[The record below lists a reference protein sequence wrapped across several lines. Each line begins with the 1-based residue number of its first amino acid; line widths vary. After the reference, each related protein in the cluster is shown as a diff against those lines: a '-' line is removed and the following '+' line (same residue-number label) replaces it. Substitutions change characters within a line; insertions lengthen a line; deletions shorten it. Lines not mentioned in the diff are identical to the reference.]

1 MCLIIHNPDALDI
14 DPEIIELALYSN
26 ADGFGIFYHDTGE
39 IKRTMSFEKPFKLCA
54 AGRPF
59 TAHFRYS
66 TSGKIGRKQCH
77 PFEID
82 GRYSLMQNGTVERL
96 QSKTEVDTA
105 RLAKILSGI
114 PQEHWLAVLEAHPCR
129 FAVCDSDTGNVL
141 LANRDLWI
149 EHEGCLYSKPDVLEG
164 YEESK
169 NPKPKS
175 YERYFPAKEDKNWPR
190 DVWDE
195 QPPSDPW
202 DEEWEAGL
210 RGNSS
215 VVAFDFDEDE
225 DEEPTARGTH
235 VVAVYGTLKQGHG
248 NHDRFLGTAHYLGS
262 GTTADRYPLV
272 INGLPYLLDDRDSGY
287 NVEVELYSV
296 SDSLLERLDGLE
308 GHPAWYRRRQIPIV
322 LDGTGELCDAWV
334 YLMPDK
340 SVRNGKYH
348 RTY

>member
-14 DPEIIELALYSN
+14 DPEIIELALYYN

-39 IKRTMSFEKPFKLCA
+39 TKHTMSFEKPFKLCA

-77 PFEID
+77 PFKID
-82 GRYSLMQNGTVERL
+82 ARYSLMQNGTVERL

-114 PQEHWLAVLEAHPCR
+114 PQEHWLAVLETHPCR

-149 EHEGCLYSKPDVLEG
+149 EHEGCLYSKPDVLED
-164 YEESK
+164 YEASK

-175 YERYFPAKEDKNWPR
+175 YERYYPAKEDKNWPR

-195 QPPSDPW
+195 QAPSDTW

-215 VVAFDFDEDE
+215 VVAFDEDE
-225 DEEPTARGTH
+225 DEEPAARGTH

-248 NHDRFLGTAHYLGS
+248 NHDRFLRDAHYLGS
-262 GTTADRYPLV
+262 GTTADCYPLV

-296 SDSLLERLDGLE
+296 SDSLLSRLDGLE

-340 SVRNGKYH
+340 SVRNGVYH